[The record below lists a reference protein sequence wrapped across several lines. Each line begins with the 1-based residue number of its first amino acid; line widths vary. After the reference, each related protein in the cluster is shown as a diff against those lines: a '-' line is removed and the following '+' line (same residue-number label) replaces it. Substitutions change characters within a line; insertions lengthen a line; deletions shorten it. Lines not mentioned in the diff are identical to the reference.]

1 MNLGTI
7 QFIILTVLTVAGFA
21 LEVIALVDATRHR
34 KDAYTAAG
42 KLTKNYWLLILGISV
57 AVGVISLP
65 DGVLNFLFL
74 LPVVAASVYLVD
86 VRPAL
91 RQVQGRGSSGP
102 YGPW

>member
-7 QFIILTVLTVAGFA
+7 QDVIMTVLTVAGFG
-21 LEVIALVDATRHR
+21 LEVFALVDATRHR

-42 KLTKNYWLLILGISV
+42 KLTKTYWLIILGISV
-57 AVGVISLP
+57 AVGVVSLP
-65 DGVLNFLFL
+65 KYILTFLFL